1 MIKTNAMRI
10 IEKEG
15 VTYNV
20 HTYDG
25 GALSG
30 VEVAAVLGQDADRV
44 YKTLV
49 TTAGAGR
56 FYVFVVPVASELDL
70 KKAAKAAGEKAV
82 EMLPQKSLLPVT
94 GYIHGGCSPVGMKK
108 LFPTFLDSS
117 AEGKTIFVSG
127 GKVGVQVEL
136 TSADLVRITNARFA
150 DIARV

>member
-70 KKAAKAAGEKAV
+70 KKQQKRQAKKRWKCYRRNLFCLLRDTFTAV
-82 EMLPQKSLLPVT
+82 VRL
-94 GYIHGGCSPVGMKK
+94 
-108 LFPTFLDSS
+108 
-117 AEGKTIFVSG
+117 SG
-127 GKVGVQVEL
+127 
-136 TSADLVRITNARFA
+136 
-150 DIARV
+150 

>member
-1 MIKTNAMRI
+1 MIKTNAIRI

-56 FYVFVVPVASELDL
+56 FYVFVVPVASELD
-70 KKAAKAAGEKAV
+70 
-82 EMLPQKSLLPVT
+82 
-94 GYIHGGCSPVGMKK
+94 
-108 LFPTFLDSS
+108 
-117 AEGKTIFVSG
+117 
-127 GKVGVQVEL
+127 
-136 TSADLVRITNARFA
+136 
-150 DIARV
+150 

>member
-1 MIKTNAMRI
+1 MRI

-70 KKAAKAAGEKAV
+70 KKAAKAGRRKSGGNATAEISFACYGIHSRRLFACRDEETFSDISGQFRRWQNNICQRRQGRSSGGIGVGRSCSHNKRAICRYS
-82 EMLPQKSLLPVT
+82 KSL
-94 GYIHGGCSPVGMKK
+94 I
-108 LFPTFLDSS
+108 
-117 AEGKTIFVSG
+117 
-127 GKVGVQVEL
+127 
-136 TSADLVRITNARFA
+136 
-150 DIARV
+150 